1 LRKSLSQY
9 TIESI
14 KSVLTDINEVINIL
28 REKYDIV
35 SSMLYG
41 LDYKKWFSL
50 KPEELAQ
57 LTVSAYNH
65 IIQEGL
71 EEKFIKNYLHL
82 KKIYALASPHPE
94 TIKIKDDIK
103 FFEMIKK
110 MIIRYSTTKKGGI
123 SRELEYEINQLIS
136 KSISAEEPVDIFSLI
151 QKEKPDL
158 SILDE
163 NFLAQFKEMRQ
174 KNYAVDLLIKLLND
188 EIKIRMRKNPFRYKS
203 LYEMLK
209 NLIERYNVKL
219 INTVDVIDELI
230 EIAKEVKKKMDEG
243 KKLNLTEEELAFYD
257 MLLEKDIFESENEII
272 YVAKEVIKELGNFI
286 KVVDWNKKETLRA
299 KIRMAIKKILIDV
312 VNERTDYEKI
322 NKIANEIY
330 EHVESLYAT

>member
-1 LRKSLSQY
+1 
-9 TIESI
+9 
-14 KSVLTDINEVINIL
+14 
-28 REKYDIV
+28 
-35 SSMLYG
+35 
-41 LDYKKWFSL
+41 
-50 KPEELAQ
+50 
-57 LTVSAYNH
+57 
-65 IIQEGL
+65 
-71 EEKFIKNYLHL
+71 
-82 KKIYALASPHPE
+82 
-94 TIKIKDDIK
+94 
-103 FFEMIKK
+103 
-110 MIIRYSTTKKGGI
+110 MIIRYTTTKKVEI

-158 SILDE
+158 SVLDE

-188 EIKIRMRKNPFRYKS
+188 EIKIKMRKNPFRYKS

-257 MLLEKDIFESENEII
+257 MLLGKDIFENEDEIKFI
-272 YVAKEVIKELGNFI
+272 AKEVIKKLGNFI
-286 KVVDWNKKETLRA
+286 KVVDWNKKESLRA
-299 KIRMAIKKILIDV
+299 KIRWAIKEILINV
-312 VNERTDYEKI
+312 VDERVEYEKI
-322 NKIANEIY
+322 ENVAKEIY
-330 EHVESLYAT
+330 EHIEALYAT

>member
-1 LRKSLSQY
+1 
-9 TIESI
+9 
-14 KSVLTDINEVINIL
+14 
-28 REKYDIV
+28 
-35 SSMLYG
+35 
-41 LDYKKWFSL
+41 
-50 KPEELAQ
+50 
-57 LTVSAYNH
+57 
-65 IIQEGL
+65 
-71 EEKFIKNYLHL
+71 
-82 KKIYALASPHPE
+82 
-94 TIKIKDDIK
+94 
-103 FFEMIKK
+103 
-110 MIIRYSTTKKGGI
+110 
-123 SRELEYEINQLIS
+123 
-136 KSISAEEPVDIFSLI
+136 
-151 QKEKPDL
+151 
-158 SILDE
+158 
-163 NFLAQFKEMRQ
+163 MRQ